1 MYKGAQPLLQ
11 VALEVANS
19 LVIEQ
24 LLLQPRA
31 SSLSMWSLQKL
42 GLEPDCPLTFSQ
54 VSQAARKAR
63 CTALGYRRQ
72 DGRMVL
78 VPLPGATRLTAHDRV
93 VVLDGSRKAQA
104 LH

>member
-24 LLLQPRA
+24 LLLRPRA